1 MCVCA
6 SVCACVCVSV
16 CVCVCECVHACMCA
30 CVCVHGDKSMRW
42 CVYTIGIIHTSLHV
56 HVHAC
61 IACMSGTYEHFST
74 TYSAENITWTENLT
88 PITVKAFKKTPGPK
102 VPIPRS
108 AKEIFFLFFTP
119 TLLELIVEQ
128 TNQYAAERM
137 GQERFEKWNGR

>member
-6 SVCACVCVSV
+6 CVHVCACSV
-16 CVCVCECVHACMCA
+16 CVCVCACGKVNEMVCEYVWTFVYICVVYAYKSTCTCM
-30 CVCVHGDKSMRW
+30 
-42 CVYTIGIIHTSLHV
+42 Y
-56 HVHAC
+56 
-61 IACMSGTYEHFST
+61 CMSGTYEHFST

-88 PITVKAFKKTPGPK
+88 PITVKAFEKTPGPK

-128 TNQYAAERM
+128 TNQYTAECM
-137 GQERFEKWNGR
+137 GQEV